1 MADPERP
8 PRYGHRAGHFIF
20 RWVIRHFGVGPAYA
34 ILVPVIGYYVLF
46 RPSSVRAAAPYI
58 RRRFPERSRTRLWSL
73 TFKLYYHFGLCL
85 IDQAASGILG
95 AGSLRIEFP
104 QADAFREFVQEGRG
118 LVFITSHVGVWQQAI
133 SVLGFMGRTV
143 YLHMRRDEPSES
155 MGLADFRGAGAG
167 FHVVSP
173 DGYLGGIPE
182 LSLALAHGNIVAVMG
197 DRGYGSAICERA
209 GFLGDEAAFPLLP
222 YHLALTTKSD
232 LAVFLTSRVGRM
244 RFRLRAET
252 RMGAG
257 EEPALDRASARS
269 NLLRWYVGHLES
281 HAREHPFMWFNF
293 FDFWAK

>member
-1 MADPERP
+1 MANRESA
-8 PRYGHRAGHFIF
+8 PRYGHRAGHRIF

-34 ILVPVIGYYVLF
+34 VLVPVIAYYVLF
-46 RPSSVRAAAPYI
+46 RPSAVRAAAPYI
-58 RRRFPERSRTRLWSL
+58 RRRFPGGSRPKRWGL

-95 AGSLRIEFP
+95 PGSLKIEFP
-104 QADAFREFVQEGRG
+104 EADRFREFVQGGRG

-133 SVLGFMGRTV
+133 SVLAFMGRTV
-143 YLHMRRDEPSES
+143 YLHLRRDEPSES

-173 DGYLGGIPE
+173 DAYLGGIPE

-209 GFLGDEAAFPLLP
+209 GFLGHEAPFPLLP

-232 LAVFLTSRVGRM
+232 LAVFLTSRIGRM

-252 RMGAG
+252 KSGAG
-257 EEPALDRASARS
+257 EDPAADRASARS
-269 NLLRWYVGHLES
+269 LLLRWYVGHLEREV
-281 HAREHPFMWFNF
+281 REHPYMWFNF